1 MGIATVAAAIGGL
14 LTGLA
19 AMITAVI
26 ALRTAQRRAD
36 APAPVPVPKAD
47 APAPKPVPSP
57 ARHGEAVLSWSLGLS
72 MFAWLLS
79 IVVVIL
85 AGVGTV
91 PLNGAPVRTLEW
103 GTIALAVL
111 AIGSGGLSFQQSIA
125 AGPRQGTLL
134 RIGAGT
140 AVAAAALAATL
151 IAGS

>member
-19 AMITAVI
+19 AMITAII
-26 ALRTAQRRAD
+26 ALRTAQRRPD
-36 APAPVPVPKAD
+36 TPAPEPVP
-47 APAPKPVPSP
+47 PPVH
-57 ARHGEAVLSWSLGLS
+57 HGETVSFLPWSLGLS

-91 PLNGAPVRTLEW
+91 PLNGVPVRTLEW

-111 AIGSGGLSFQQSIA
+111 AIGTGGLSFQQSIA
-125 AGPRQGTLL
+125 AGPRQDMLL
-134 RIGAGT
+134 RVGAGSAIAT
-140 AVAAAALAATL
+140 AALAATL
-151 IAGS
+151 IARS